1 MKRKICVVTGSR
13 ADYGLLRSVMQG
25 IRDDSDLV
33 LQVVATGMHL
43 SPTFGLTYSEIEAD
57 GFNIDY
63 KVETL
68 SSFDTAVG
76 IAESMGNGLS
86 GCAQAFSHLQPDVI
100 VVLGDRFEI
109 FAATAAALV
118 AKIPVAHIH
127 GGEKTIGAY
136 DEAIRH
142 AITKMSHLHFV
153 AAEEYRKRVI
163 QLGELE
169 RRVYLVGGL
178 GVDRINN
185 IDFLSRKE
193 VEEKLS
199 CRFSDRSLLVTY
211 HPETL
216 SEITSQKHF
225 RELLTALEE
234 LSDTTLIFT
243 SPNSDTGS
251 LIILSMIEEFVRQH
265 DNAFSFS
272 SLGQDLYI
280 SCVNQVDG
288 VIGNSSSGLL
298 EVPSLKKGTI
308 NIGHRQEGRLTA
320 GSVINCEPLY
330 ESIQSAISIL
340 YSPEF
345 RRKLLTVENP
355 YGSGGASERIVRV
368 LREIPLAGLTKKFFN
383 DIEFE
388 TRR

>member
-13 ADYGLLRSVMQG
+13 ADYGLLRFVMQR
-25 IRDDSDLV
+25 IKDDSDLV

-43 SPTFGLTYSEIEAD
+43 SQTFGLTYNEIEAD

-68 SSFDTAVG
+68 SSLDSAVG
-76 IAESMGNGLS
+76 IAESIGNGLS
-86 GCAQAFSHLQPDVI
+86 GCAQAFSCLQPDVI

-109 FAATAAALV
+109 LAATAAALV

-153 AAEEYRKRVI
+153 AAEEYKKRVI
-163 QLGELE
+163 QLGEPE
-169 RRVYLVGGL
+169 PRVYLVGGL
-178 GVDRINN
+178 GVDRINKM
-185 IDFLSRKE
+185 DFLSRKE
-193 VEEKLS
+193 VEEKLGFKFKS
-199 CRFSDRSLLVTY
+199 RSLLVTY

-216 SEITSQKHF
+216 SEITSQQHF
-225 RELLTALEE
+225 RELLLALEE

-251 LIILSMIEEFVRQH
+251 LIILRMIEEFVRTH
-265 DNAFSFS
+265 NNAFSFS

-298 EVPSLKKGTI
+298 EVPSLKRGTI

-320 GSVINCEPLY
+320 ESVINCEPLY
-330 ESIQSAISIL
+330 QNIQSAIRTL
-340 YSPEF
+340 NSPEF

-368 LREIPLAGLTKKFFN
+368 LRDIPLVGLTKKFFN

-388 TRR
+388 TGR